1 METFKINN
9 LIQSKINLTKKVRD
23 ALVEKNQKIKANL
36 NIKKLVI
43 QIKNHHIFMIL
54 ESLLLK

>member
-1 METFKINN
+1 MEILKINN
-9 LIQSKINLTKKVRD
+9 LNQSKINQTKKVMD
-23 ALVEKNQKIKANL
+23 VLVEKNKKIKTNL

-43 QIKNHHIFMIL
+43 QIKNHHISMIL